1 MILMNRRKSTVHRP
15 PSTVE
20 RLQFACNRN
29 LLSVNGQRSTAYG
42 LWAMVCGLLL
52 LSSCGVYTFRDVS
65 VDYSKIK
72 TVKVGFIDNKA
83 RYINPQL
90 SPRLTDNLKQ
100 KINNYTKLTLVTGDD
115 ASYIITGFI
124 NRYDISTSAIS
135 NNQSA
140 ANRLTVGA
148 SITFI
153 NTVDNKTDNF
163 TVSRDFD
170 FSANLSLQQAE
181 VQLQNDILDQL
192 TDQIFNHIFSNW

>member
-1 MILMNRRKSTVHRP
+1 MILMNK
-15 PSTVE
+15 
-20 RLQFACNRN
+20 
-29 LLSVNGQRSTAYG
+29 NGQRSTVKGQPPAAKYRSSVIG
-42 LWAMVCGLLL
+42 HRLTYLCVAFAVILIT
-52 LSSCGVYTFRDVS
+52 SCGVYTFRDVS

-72 TVKVGFIDNKA
+72 TVKVGFLENKA
-83 RYINPQL
+83 NYINPQL
-90 SPRLTDNLKQ
+90 SPKLTDNLKQ
-100 KINNYTKLTLVTGDD
+100 KIGSYTKLTLINSDD

-124 NRYDISTSAIS
+124 NRYDVSLSAIS
-135 NNQSA
+135 NNQSSG
-140 ANRLTVGA
+140 NRLTVGA

-181 VQLQNDILDQL
+181 SQLLPDIINQL

>member
-1 MILMNRRKSTVHRP
+1 MILMNRNRSTVY
-15 PSTVE
+15 
-20 RLQFACNRN
+20 
-29 LLSVNGQRSTAYG
+29 GQRSTALRHWLTVYG
-42 LWAMVCGLLL
+42 LLTMVCGLFLF
-52 LSSCGVYTFRDVS
+52 SSCGVYTFRDVS

-72 TVKVGFIDNKA
+72 TAKVGFIENKA

-90 SPRLTDNLKQ
+90 SPRLTDALKQ
-100 KINNYTKLTLVTGDD
+100 KINNYTKLTLVSSDD
-115 ASYIITGFI
+115 ASYIINGYI
-124 NRYDISTSAIS
+124 NRYDVSTSAIS
-135 NNQSA
+135 NNA
-140 ANRLTVGA
+140 PAGNRLTVGA

-181 VQLQNDILDQL
+181 AQLQTDIINQL

>member
-1 MILMNRRKSTVHRP
+1 MILMNKQKTKFKIQNPKFKPVIALFQHKRYWLGFFT
-15 PSTVE
+15 
-20 RLQFACNRN
+20 FYF
-29 LLSVNGQRSTAYG
+29 LLFT
-42 LWAMVCGLLL
+42 
-52 LSSCGVYTFRDVS
+52 SSCGVYTFRDVS

-83 RYINPQL
+83 HYINPQL

-100 KINNYTKLTLVTGDD
+100 KINNYTKLTQVNTDD
-115 ASYIITGFI
+115 ANYIITGYI
-124 NRYDISTSAIS
+124 SRYDVSLAAIS

-140 ANRLTVGA
+140 ANRLTVA
-148 SITFI
+148 ANITFV

-163 TVSRDFD
+163 TVSKDFD

-181 VQLQNDILDQL
+181 SGLQADIINQL

>member
-1 MILMNRRKSTVHRP
+1 MILMNRKRQMSIVKSQQLTVDR
-15 PSTVE
+15 
-20 RLQFACNRN
+20 
-29 LLSVNGQRSTAYG
+29 LLSKIR
-42 LWAMVCGLLL
+42 LLL
-52 LSSCGVYTFRDVS
+52 PVILIISLFSSCGVYTFRDVS

-90 SPRLTDNLKQ
+90 SPRLTDNIKQ
-100 KINNYTKLTLVTGDD
+100 KISNFTKLTLVATDD
-115 ASYIITGFI
+115 ANYIITGYI
-124 NRYDISTSAIS
+124 NRYDVSTSAIS

-148 SITFI
+148 SITFV

-170 FSANLSLQQAE
+170 FDANLSLQQAE
-181 VQLQNDILDQL
+181 SRLGSDIIDQL